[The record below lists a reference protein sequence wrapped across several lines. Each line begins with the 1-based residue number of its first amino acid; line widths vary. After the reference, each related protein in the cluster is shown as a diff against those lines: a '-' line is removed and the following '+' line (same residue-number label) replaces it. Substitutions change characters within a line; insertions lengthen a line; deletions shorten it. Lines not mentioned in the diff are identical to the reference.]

1 MCDFFRRVGDSPI
14 PGRKKCI
21 HLLAFHFFF
30 PFQKYFVIKSFDSGS
45 GAYAVNGVGA
55 AAATGDGDVMMRFLP
70 SFVAIE
76 NLRNGKT
83 PKKAA
88 QMAIERIREYHP
100 KFFGGIIVVNQNG
113 EYAAACNG
121 MDKFPFSIGSKDVGV
136 RIEYIP
142 CTST

>member
-1 MCDFFRRVGDSPI
+1 M
-14 PGRKKCI
+14 
-21 HLLAFHFFF
+21 
-30 PFQKYFVIKSFDSGS
+30 
-45 GAYAVNGVGA
+45 NGIGA

-88 QMAIERIREYHP
+88 QLAIERIREFHS
-100 KFFGGIIVVNQNG
+100 KFFGGIIVMNQNG

-121 MDKFPFSIGSKDVGV
+121 MQEFPFSVGSNDGGV
-136 RIEYIP
+136 RVESVP
-142 CTST
+142 CT